1 MTTQSYQH
9 WKLQTDAE
17 HILWLTID
25 RQSSAVNSLNREV
38 LTEFDR
44 ILDGIIADATLRAV
58 IIQSGKSSGFIAGAD
73 IEQFVALKDQDEA
86 FELVRHAQLIFDK
99 LEGLSIPT
107 VAMIQGFCLGG
118 GLEFVLACRYRVAEE
133 GVKTILGAPEVNLGL
148 HPGFGGTV
156 RLPQLVGVLSAMQM
170 NLSGRPVSARA
181 AAKIGLV
188 DVVAPERDL
197 RRAAIYY
204 ALHKPRPHHA
214 VWWQELLSQKLMRGL
229 VAQRLYKQLE
239 AKVNR
244 EHYPAPYAIVDNWL
258 KDGAKGEAA
267 MVQEAHSIAALMVG
281 ETSRNLVR
289 VFFLQT
295 RLKGLAKGARFTPQ
309 HVHVIGAG
317 VMGGDIA
324 AWCALRGLQVTLQDR
339 LPELIAP
346 AIKRATELF
355 EKKLKTPR
363 LVQAALDRLM
373 PDPAGQGVGR
383 ADIVIEAVSENL
395 QVKHAIYQ
403 AIEPRLKPG
412 AILATNTS
420 SLRLE
425 DLSTVL
431 ENPARLVGIH
441 FFNPV
446 AKMQLVEV
454 VHTDVTDALVA
465 SQALAFV
472 RLLDKLPLPVK
483 SAPGFLVN
491 RVLIPYLMTAM
502 TLLEEGIPAT
512 TIDAAALDFGM
523 PMGPVELADTV
534 GLDVCLAVADILAQ
548 QVPVT
553 VPESLRQKVANGE
566 LGRKSGQG
574 FYSYKK
580 DRPIKKEQPASGV
593 NLAEIADRLIMPLI
607 NEAIACVR
615 EKIVADSDLVD
626 AGLIF
631 GTGFA
636 PFRGGPIY
644 YAQGCGIL
652 EAAPKTNETHVV

>member
-1 MTTQSYQH
+1 M
-9 WKLQTDAE
+9 
-17 HILWLTID
+17 
-25 RQSSAVNSLNREV
+25 
-38 LTEFDR
+38 
-44 ILDGIIADATLRAV
+44 
-58 IIQSGKSSGFIAGAD
+58 
-73 IEQFVALKDQDEA
+73 
-86 FELVRHAQLIFDK
+86 
-99 LEGLSIPT
+99 
-107 VAMIQGFCLGG
+107 
-118 GLEFVLACRYRVAEE
+118 
-133 GVKTILGAPEVNLGL
+133 
-148 HPGFGGTV
+148 
-156 RLPQLVGVLSAMQM
+156 
-170 NLSGRPVSARA
+170 
-181 AAKIGLV
+181 
-188 DVVAPERDL
+188 
-197 RRAAIYY
+197 
-204 ALHKPRPHHA
+204 
-214 VWWQELLSQKLMRGL
+214 
-229 VAQRLYKQLE
+229 
-239 AKVNR
+239 
-244 EHYPAPYAIVDNWL
+244 
-258 KDGAKGEAA
+258 
-267 MVQEAHSIAALMVG
+267 
-281 ETSRNLVR
+281 
-289 VFFLQT
+289 
-295 RLKGLAKGARFTPQ
+295 
-309 HVHVIGAG
+309 IGAG